1 MYVFLTLL
9 QMTLI
14 LYSTVFSEVFFVY
27 VDRETYGQMRKRER
41 ERKKE
46 NNPLVYGSIYVY
58 WLLWAWVFAFSQW
71 ELKEQFI
78 DIVSANEH

>member
-1 MYVFLTLL
+1 
-9 QMTLI
+9 MTLI

-58 WLLWAWVFAFSQW
+58 
-71 ELKEQFI
+71 
-78 DIVSANEH
+78 